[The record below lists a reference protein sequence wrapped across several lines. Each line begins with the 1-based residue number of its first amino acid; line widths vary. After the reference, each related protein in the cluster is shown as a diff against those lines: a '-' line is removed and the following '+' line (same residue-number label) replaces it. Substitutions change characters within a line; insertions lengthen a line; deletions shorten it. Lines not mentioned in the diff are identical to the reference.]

1 MCQVVKKFYFV
12 YICICIHILYQSETF
27 KRIRDVRK
35 FSYLSPKSL
44 PNEDKKIHEKRMK
57 KTSMHV
63 KITYPV
69 DRQYMPYLP
78 RVWRMDT
85 DAC

>member
-1 MCQVVKKFYFV
+1 MCRSTLCIYVYAYIYYIKANIQKDEGCKKVKLPISQKFTKWKY
-12 YICICIHILYQSETF
+12 
-27 KRIRDVRK
+27 
-35 FSYLSPKSL
+35 
-44 PNEDKKIHEKRMK
+44 KIHEKRMK